1 MTLHRLLLLWLLLAL
16 APATV
21 FAAGPWFSD
30 VTETSGIPSLKY
42 GEGVNFCDL
51 DNDGLPEI
59 FLPDVKGRD
68 RLYKNLGGFRFAD
81 VTDARGIKEKGGI
94 GAVFADFGGDGS
106 TGLYVV
112 RGAYPYGINVL
123 YRQGRDGKFIDISEK
138 GGAAGRKNGIS
149 AVAGDF
155 TGEGRLDIF
164 VSNWGT
170 NTFYK
175 NNGSAKPLFTDA
187 TEISGI
193 SEEGKSWGALISDF
207 NCDGRPDI
215 FVMRGGFGKPEADR
229 LFINTGGGFRDTAK
243 ASGITGIGWSMGA
256 VSADFNGDG
265 FPDLFVT
272 NYDGPDHL
280 YLNDG
285 NGHFTDV
292 TAESGITSGHSI
304 GAAAG
309 DIDGDLLPDLVV
321 AGYAGPVRVYKNL
334 GAGKFEEVK
343 GSGLAPFTKNEGVA
357 LADVDGKGSL
367 DLYVA
372 NYDGHNR
379 LYRNNLG
386 SPNFIK
392 VRPVVNGRPAVG
404 AVVKLY
410 KPGGL
415 GKSDALLASQ
425 ELQTTYGLLFPV
437 PPELLFRL
445 PDAGPYDIMVQ
456 FPGGAQISKSAAG
469 PGIVEISAR

>member
-1 MTLHRLLLLWLLLAL
+1 MPRFLLLLLLLVL
-16 APATV
+16 APAT
-21 FAAGPWFSD
+21 ALASGPWYSD
-30 VTETSGIPSLKY
+30 VTEASGIPSLKY

-51 DNDGLPEI
+51 DGDGLPEI

-68 RLYKNLGGFRFAD
+68 RLYKNLGGFRFSD
-81 VTDARGIKEKGGI
+81 VTDARGIKERGGI
-94 GAVFADFGGDGS
+94 GAVFADLDGDGL
-106 TGLYVV
+106 TDLYVV

-123 YRQGRDGKFIDISEK
+123 YRQVHDGTFIDISEK
-138 GGAAGRKNGIS
+138 AGASGRKNGIS

-155 TGEGRLDIF
+155 AGKGKLDIF

-170 NTFYK
+170 NTLYK
-175 NNGSAKPLFTDA
+175 NSGSGKLFFTDA
-187 TEISGI
+187 TEVSRL
-193 SEEGKSWGALISDF
+193 SEEGKSWGALITDF

-215 FVMRGGFGKPEADR
+215 FVMRGGFGKPEDSR
-229 LFINTGGGFRDTAK
+229 LFVNTGDGSFRDTAK
-243 ASGITGIGWSMGA
+243 ASGITGVGWSMGA

-280 YLNDG
+280 YMNDG
-285 NGHFTDV
+285 TGLFTDI
-292 TAESGITSGHSI
+292 TATVGISSGHSI

-321 AGYAGPVRVYKNL
+321 AGYAGPVRVYKSM
-334 GAGKFEEVK
+334 GDGKFTEVK
-343 GSGLAPFTKNEGVA
+343 DSGLASFTKNEGVA
-357 LADVDGKGSL
+357 LADVDGNGSL

-372 NYDGHNR
+372 NYDGHNK

-386 SPNFIK
+386 GKNFIK

-415 GKSDALLASQ
+415 GKRDALLASQ
-425 ELQTTYGLLFPV
+425 DLQTTYGFCSQSPM
-437 PPELLFRL
+437 ELLFRL
-445 PDAGPYDIMVQ
+445 PDAGPYDIVVQ
-456 FPGGAQISKSAAG
+456 FPGGAKNSRRAVS
-469 PGIVEISAR
+469 PGVIEISAE

>member
-1 MTLHRLLLLWLLLAL
+1 MHRFLLIGLLLAL
-16 APATV
+16 APAT
-21 FAAGPWFSD
+21 ALAGGPWFTD
-30 VTETSGIPSLKY
+30 VTETSGIPPLKY
-42 GEGVNFCDL
+42 GEGVNFRDL
-51 DNDGLPEI
+51 DGDGLPEL
-59 FLPDVKGRD
+59 FLPCVKGRD

-94 GAVFADFGGDGS
+94 GAVFADFDSDGR
-106 TGLYVV
+106 TDLYIV
-112 RGAYPYGINVL
+112 RGAYPYGINIL
-123 YRQGRDGKFIDISEK
+123 YRQGNDGTFIDISE
-138 GGAAGRKNGIS
+138 GSGAAGRKNGIS

-155 TGEGRLDIF
+155 EGKGNLDLF

-175 NNGSAKPLFTDA
+175 NSGSGRPLFTDA
-187 TEISGI
+187 TGASGL

-215 FVMRGGFGKPEADR
+215 FVVRGGFGKPEDAR
-229 LFINTGGGFRDTAK
+229 LFVNTGNGSFRDTSK

-285 NGHFTDV
+285 NGQFTDI
-292 TAESGITSGHSI
+292 TAVSGISSGHSI
-304 GAAAG
+304 GASAG

-321 AGYAGPVRVYKNL
+321 AGYSGPVRVYKNL
-334 GAGKFEEVK
+334 GGGKFTEVK
-343 GSGLAPFTKNEGVA
+343 DSGLASSTKNEGVA

-372 NYDGHNR
+372 SYDGHNR

-386 SPNFIK
+386 GKNFIK
-392 VRPVVNGRPAVG
+392 VRPVVKGRPAVG
-404 AVVKLY
+404 AVARLY
-410 KPGGL
+410 KSGGL
-415 GKSDALLASQ
+415 GKRDSLLASQ
-425 ELQTTYGLLFPV
+425 ELQTTYGFCSQSPM
-437 PPELLFRL
+437 ELLFRL

-456 FPGGAQISKSAAG
+456 FPGGAKNSRSAVN
-469 PGIVEISAR
+469 PGIIEISEE

>member
-1 MTLHRLLLLWLLLAL
+1 MPRSLLIWLLVVV
-16 APATV
+16 APAAA
-21 FAAGPWFSD
+21 FAAGPWFTD

-51 DNDGLPEI
+51 DGDGLPEL
-59 FLPDVKGRD
+59 FLPCVKGRD
-68 RLYKNLGGFRFAD
+68 RLYKNMGGFRFAD
-81 VTDARGIKEKGGI
+81 VTDARGIKEKDGI
-94 GAVFADFGGDGS
+94 GAVFADFDGDGQFD
-106 TGLYVV
+106 LYVV

-123 YRQGRDGKFIDISEK
+123 YRQGRDGRFIDISEK
-138 GGAAGRKNGIS
+138 SGASGRKNGIS

-155 TGEGRLDIF
+155 AGKGKLDIF

-170 NTFYK
+170 NTLYK
-175 NNGSAKPLFTDA
+175 NSGGGKLLFSDA
-187 TEISGI
+187 TETSGL

-215 FVMRGGFGKPEADR
+215 FVMRGGFGKPEDSR
-229 LFINTGGGFRDTAK
+229 LFINTGTGSFRDTAK
-243 ASGITGIGWSMGA
+243 ASGVTGIGWSMGA

-285 NGHFTDV
+285 NGGFRDV

-304 GAAAG
+304 GAAVGCIGG
-309 DIDGDLLPDLVV
+309 DSNPDLVV

-334 GAGKFEEVK
+334 GSGKFAEVK
-343 GSGLAPFTKNEGVA
+343 DTGLALFTKNEGVA
-357 LADVDGKGSL
+357 LADVDGNGSL

-372 NYDGHNR
+372 NYDGHNK

-386 SPNFIK
+386 GKSYIK
-392 VRPVVNGRPAVG
+392 VRPAVKGRAAVG
-404 AVVKLY
+404 AVARLY
-410 KPGGL
+410 KSGGL
-415 GKSDALLASQ
+415 GKREALLASQ
-425 ELQTTYGLLFPV
+425 ELQTTYGFCSQSPM
-437 PPELLFRL
+437 ELLFRL

-456 FPGGAQISKSAAG
+456 FPGGAKVSRRAVS
-469 PGIVEISAR
+469 PGVIEISEE